1 MEVWGLLSIIWRI
14 EGISIYIKQK
24 KMEFSGIV
32 IAVIDKSGV
41 SKNTG
46 NAFKAAQV
54 VVQEDR
60 QNYPQVGVFDLFGE
74 KVNYPNVGDTVS
86 VEFNL
91 KGQEHEGKWYGKVN
105 GWKVQ
110 VLQAASTAPTAHET
124 ATAGVSAPDP
134 LAGDGESK
142 DALPF

>member
-1 MEVWGLLSIIWRI
+1 
-14 EGISIYIKQK
+14 
-24 KMEFSGIV
+24 MEFSGIV

-91 KGQEHEGKWYGKVN
+91 KGQEYEGKWYGKIN

-110 VLQAASTAPTAHET
+110 VLQAASPAPTAYET
-124 ATAGVSAPDP
+124 ATADP
-134 LAGDGESK
+134 LADSAPAAEGDGS
-142 DALPF
+142 DLPF